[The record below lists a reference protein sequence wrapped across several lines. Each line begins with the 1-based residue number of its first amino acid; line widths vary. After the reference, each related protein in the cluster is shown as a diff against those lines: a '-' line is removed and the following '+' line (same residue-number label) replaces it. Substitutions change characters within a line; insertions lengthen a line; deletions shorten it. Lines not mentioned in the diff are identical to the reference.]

1 MEKNTKKAKTNKKN
15 SVKTPM
21 TPANNPKG
29 GMLRRG
35 NKEGVGG
42 RPLGSLNRKNIIQE
56 LLDMDAPESLLAEV
70 RKLNPSAKTL
80 RDIHTVST
88 FNRSLKGNPKAMEM
102 MMYYD
107 IGKPKEVIEH
117 SGQIEVDVYQNLTKE
132 ELKKELDKLGLS
144 DKLFDK

>member
-1 MEKNTKKAKTNKKN
+1 MEKNTKKVKTNKKN

-42 RPLGSLNRKNIIQE
+42 RPLGSPNRKNIIQE

-80 RDIHTVST
+80 RDINTVSM

-102 MMYYD
+102 MIYYD

-117 SGQIEVDVYQNLTKE
+117 SGQIEVDLYQKLTKD

-144 DKLFDK
+144 NKLFDK

>member
-1 MEKNTKKAKTNKKN
+1 MTKKT
-15 SVKTPM
+15 
-21 TPANNPKG
+21 NPKKKSRKNPVATREGKNG
-29 GMLRRG
+29 GKLNTG
-35 NKEGVGG
+35 GTFPNAG
-42 RPLGSLNRKNIIQE
+42 RPEGSRNRKNIIQE

-107 IGKPKEVIEH
+107 IGKPKDNIDVTTQGEKVEGKVVIIKIPDN
-117 SGQIEVDVYQNLTKE
+117 GRD
-132 ELKKELDKLGLS
+132 
-144 DKLFDK
+144 

>member
-1 MEKNTKKAKTNKKN
+1 MNKAKKTRNKLEKPLREGKN
-15 SVKTPM
+15 
-21 TPANNPKG
+21 G
-29 GMLRRG
+29 GKLKSG
-35 NKEGVGG
+35 NTIGVG
-42 RPLGSLNRKNIIQE
+42 RPEGSRNRKNIIQE

-117 SGQIEVDVYQNLTKE
+117 EGNIN
-132 ELKKELDKLGLS
+132 LGLTPEMEIAV
-144 DKLFDK
+144 KILNERNRNKE

>member
-1 MEKNTKKAKTNKKN
+1 MEKNTKKAKNNQEETKK
-15 SVKTPM
+15 KRL
-21 TPANNPKG
+21 ANLKPQKAGEPSHNPKG
-29 GMLRRG
+29 
-35 NKEGVGG
+35 
-42 RPLGSLNRKNIIQE
+42 RPIGSLGRKNIIQE

-144 DKLFDK
+144 EKLFDK

>member
-21 TPANNPKG
+21 TPANNSKG

-35 NKEGVGG
+35 NKEGLGG
-42 RPLGSLNRKNIIQE
+42 RPLGSPNRKNIIQE
-56 LLDMDAPESLLAEV
+56 LLDMDAPESLLTEV

-80 RDIHTVST
+80 RDINTVSM

-117 SGQIEVDVYQNLTKE
+117 EGNIN
-132 ELKKELDKLGLS
+132 LGLTPEMEIAV
-144 DKLFDK
+144 KILNERNRNKE

>member
-1 MEKNTKKAKTNKKN
+1 MEKNTKKAKNNGKKSGKVGYKNPPKETRFSKTNQPEN
-15 SVKTPM
+15 
-21 TPANNPKG
+21 A
-29 GMLRRG
+29 
-35 NKEGVGG
+35 G

-70 RKLNPSAKTL
+70 RKLNPNAKTL

-107 IGKPKEVIEH
+107 IGKPIENIDANMNINNMN
-117 SGQIEVDVYQNLTKE
+117 IEYTKE
-132 ELKKELDKLGLS
+132 ERKEFLRKYLS
-144 DKLFDK
+144 DRTDS

>member
-1 MEKNTKKAKTNKKN
+1 MEKNTKKVKTNKKN

-35 NKEGVGG
+35 NKEGLGG
-42 RPLGSLNRKNIIQE
+42 RPVGSPNRKNIIQE
-56 LLDMDAPESLLAEV
+56 LLDMNAPESLLAEV

-117 SGQIEVDVYQNLTKE
+117 EGNIN
-132 ELKKELDKLGLS
+132 LGLTPEMEIAV
-144 DKLFDK
+144 KILNERNRNKE

>member
-1 MEKNTKKAKTNKKN
+1 MNKTKKVSKK
-15 SVKTPM
+15 SVKKSIQGRNGGTL
-21 TPANNPKG
+21 NPG
-29 GMLRRG
+29 YNGQP
-35 NKEGVGG
+35 VPG
-42 RPLGSLNRKNIIQE
+42 RPEGSRNRKNIIQE

-107 IGKPKEVIEH
+107 IGKPKDNIDVTTQGEKVEGKVVVIKIPDN
-117 SGQIEVDVYQNLTKE
+117 GRD
-132 ELKKELDKLGLS
+132 
-144 DKLFDK
+144 

>member
-1 MEKNTKKAKTNKKN
+1 MGKNIKKAKNNGKKSGKVGYKNPPKETRFSSTNQ
-15 SVKTPM
+15 
-21 TPANNPKG
+21 PANA
-29 GMLRRG
+29 
-35 NKEGVGG
+35 G
-42 RPLGSLNRKNIIQE
+42 RPLGSPNRKNIIQE

-80 RDIHTVST
+80 RDINTVSM
-88 FNRSLKGNPKAMEM
+88 FNRSLKGNSKAMEM

-117 SGQIEVDVYQNLTKE
+117 SGQIEVDLYQNLTKD

-144 DKLFDK
+144 DKLFDT

>member
-1 MEKNTKKAKTNKKN
+1 MEKNTKKAKKNKKN
-15 SVKTPM
+15 SAKTPL
-21 TPANNPKG
+21 TPANDPRG

-35 NKEGVGG
+35 NKEGLGG
-42 RPLGSLNRKNIIQE
+42 RPLGSPNRKNIIQE

-107 IGKPKEVIEH
+107 IGKPIENIDANMNINNMN
-117 SGQIEVDVYQNLTKE
+117 IEYTKE
-132 ELKKELDKLGLS
+132 ERKEFLRKYLS
-144 DKLFDK
+144 DRTDS

>member
-1 MEKNTKKAKTNKKN
+1 
-15 SVKTPM
+15 M

-35 NKEGVGG
+35 NKEGLGG
-42 RPLGSLNRKNIIQE
+42 RPVGSPNRKNIIQE
-56 LLDMDAPESLLAEV
+56 LLDMNAPESLLAEV

-80 RDIHTVST
+80 RDINTVSM

-117 SGQIEVDVYQNLTKE
+117 EGNIN
-132 ELKKELDKLGLS
+132 LGLTPEMEIAV
-144 DKLFDK
+144 KILNERNRNKE

>member
-1 MEKNTKKAKTNKKN
+1 MEQNTKKVKTNKKN

-35 NKEGVGG
+35 NKEGLGG
-42 RPLGSLNRKNIIQE
+42 RPVGSPNRKNIIQE
-56 LLDMDAPESLLAEV
+56 LLDMNAPESLLAEV

-80 RDIHTVST
+80 RDINTVSM

-117 SGQIEVDVYQNLTKE
+117 EGNIN
-132 ELKKELDKLGLS
+132 LGLTPEMEIAV
-144 DKLFDK
+144 KILNERNRNKE

>member
-15 SVKTPM
+15 SEKTPM

-35 NKEGVGG
+35 NKEGLGG
-42 RPLGSLNRKNIIQE
+42 RPLGSPNRKNIIQE

-80 RDIHTVST
+80 RDINTVSM

-102 MMYYD
+102 MIYYD

-117 SGQIEVDVYQNLTKE
+117 EGNIN
-132 ELKKELDKLGLS
+132 LGLTPEMEIAV
-144 DKLFDK
+144 KILNERNRNKE

>member
-144 DKLFDK
+144 EKLFDK

>member
-1 MEKNTKKAKTNKKN
+1 MTKAKKVSKK
-15 SVKTPM
+15 SVKKSIQGRNGGTL
-21 TPANNPKG
+21 NPG
-29 GMLRRG
+29 YNGQP
-35 NKEGVGG
+35 VPG
-42 RPLGSLNRKNIIQE
+42 RPEGSRNRKNIIQE

-80 RDIHTVST
+80 RDINTVSM

-117 SGQIEVDVYQNLTKE
+117 EGNIN
-132 ELKKELDKLGLS
+132 LGLTPEMEIAV
-144 DKLFDK
+144 KILNERNRNKE

>member
-1 MEKNTKKAKTNKKN
+1 MREGKNGGKL
-15 SVKTPM
+15 
-21 TPANNPKG
+21 NN
-29 GMLRRG
+29 G
-35 NKEGVGG
+35 NMVNNTG
-42 RPLGSLNRKNIIQE
+42 RPEGSRNRKNIIQE

-70 RKLNPSAKTL
+70 RKLNPNAKTL

-107 IGKPKEVIEH
+107 IGKPKETIEH
-117 SGQIEVDVYQNLTKE
+117 SGQIEIDHYTNLSKD

>member
-1 MEKNTKKAKTNKKN
+1 MQRGIFKSVMNKPKKVSKK
-15 SVKTPM
+15 SVKKSIQGRNGGTL
-21 TPANNPKG
+21 NPG
-29 GMLRRG
+29 YNGQP
-35 NKEGVGG
+35 VPG
-42 RPLGSLNRKNIIQE
+42 RPEGSRNRKNIIQE

-80 RDIHTVST
+80 RDINTVSM

-117 SGQIEVDVYQNLTKE
+117 EGNIN
-132 ELKKELDKLGLS
+132 LGLTPEMEIAV
-144 DKLFDK
+144 KILNERNRNKE

>member
-1 MEKNTKKAKTNKKN
+1 MQRGVFKSVMNKPKKIRKKPVTRPGRNGGVLQSGGVPKEKIT
-15 SVKTPM
+15 
-21 TPANNPKG
+21 
-29 GMLRRG
+29 
-35 NKEGVGG
+35 G
-42 RPLGSLNRKNIIQE
+42 RPEGSRNRKNIIQE

-80 RDIHTVST
+80 RDINTVSM

-117 SGQIEVDVYQNLTKE
+117 EGNIN
-132 ELKKELDKLGLS
+132 LGLTPEMEIAV
-144 DKLFDK
+144 KILNERNRNKE

>member
-1 MEKNTKKAKTNKKN
+1 MEKNTKKAKKTRNKLEKPLREGKN
-15 SVKTPM
+15 
-21 TPANNPKG
+21 G
-29 GMLRRG
+29 GKLKSG
-35 NKEGVGG
+35 NTIGVG
-42 RPLGSLNRKNIIQE
+42 RPEGSRNRKNIIQE

-107 IGKPKEVIEH
+107 IGKPTENIDANMNINNMNIE
-117 SGQIEVDVYQNLTKE
+117 YTKE
-132 ELKKELDKLGLS
+132 ERKEFLRKYLS
-144 DKLFDK
+144 DRTDS

>member
-1 MEKNTKKAKTNKKN
+1 MDKKAKNNGKKSGKVGYKNPPKENRFSSTNQ
-15 SVKTPM
+15 
-21 TPANNPKG
+21 PANA
-29 GMLRRG
+29 
-35 NKEGVGG
+35 G

-80 RDIHTVST
+80 RDINTVSM

-117 SGQIEVDVYQNLTKE
+117 EGNVD
-132 ELKKELDKLGLS
+132 LGLTPEMEIAV
-144 DKLFDK
+144 KILNERNRNKE

>member
-1 MEKNTKKAKTNKKN
+1 MEKNTKKVKTNKKN
-15 SVKTPM
+15 SEKTPM

-35 NKEGVGG
+35 NKEGLGG
-42 RPLGSLNRKNIIQE
+42 RPLGSPNRKNIIQE

-80 RDIHTVST
+80 RDINTVSM

-102 MMYYD
+102 MIYYD

-117 SGQIEVDVYQNLTKE
+117 EGNIN
-132 ELKKELDKLGLS
+132 LGLTPEMEIAV
-144 DKLFDK
+144 KILNERNRNKE